1 MTESTMTENTELYI
15 SGSAR
20 ASLGALY
27 RQWSGWR
34 NGQLK
39 FGQPNPKVSDVAMT
53 LRADRTTTVDPARVV
68 RNPNKVLV
76 RVNPFRLR
84 QEAVLTGTL
93 LHEAAHARFS
103 TWRPCTDEGMKNY
116 VHSDGAPVAPAT
128 DDLAQALEEARV
140 EGLMH
145 GALTNPSHEL
155 YQWTDLA
162 WTLMIPPMVFIPRL
176 DVARLYAEEP
186 DPRQRL
192 MAFLETFIL
201 KGLREFVRDATSS
214 AYWQYH
220 DLMEQVLELYFVER
234 DAKPGEEPDATDR
247 AHAKDII
254 RELQRSVTHSITSDH
269 DPVDRA
275 RAILEELFPNT
286 PPEDMPRMGGGCG
299 EGMAGEGPGE
309 PGEQGSG
316 SGSGSGSGEQSEDDG
331 QSEGEDS
338 GEGEGEGEGDGQSE
352 DPSRELSSRE
362 QALAHDT
369 QTQLDRAAATKRAA
383 ARAGKK
389 KAEARAAGG
398 EQEPEAVSVQRGNG
412 VGAGAGSA
420 YRYGIRRQ
428 PNADNRA
435 EQKRAEQFLR
445 SMIEPAEGRVDSLSE
460 SPAAT
465 VDGAA
470 LQRWKAGGRT
480 GAPRFFQRTR
490 REVTP
495 SPPLKVAVLV
505 DVSSSMNVLQEP
517 SSILS
522 WAIASAAIDLR
533 NFAGRGRQIES
544 TLIHWGDW
552 ARVIQANGKPTQGI
566 LVAACQEGTQAM
578 PEAMDLVEQEIP
590 GFGSLPDK
598 PEHRLLVQFTDWQL
612 WSPCHQGVTEKVGGA
627 VANGVNMLT
636 ILPPRYSRGDHD
648 RLIGEAAATP
658 GAGTVAV
665 AHYDPENPHR
675 VWDYAQ
681 QVIDMAA
688 GRQP

>member
-1 MTESTMTENTELYI
+1 
-15 SGSAR
+15 
-20 ASLGALY
+20 
-27 RQWSGWR
+27 
-34 NGQLK
+34 
-39 FGQPNPKVSDVAMT
+39 
-53 LRADRTTTVDPARVV
+53 
-68 RNPNKVLV
+68 
-76 RVNPFRLR
+76 
-84 QEAVLTGTL
+84 
-93 LHEAAHARFS
+93 
-103 TWRPCTDEGMKNY
+103 
-116 VHSDGAPVAPAT
+116 
-128 DDLAQALEEARV
+128 
-140 EGLMH
+140 
-145 GALTNPSHEL
+145 
-155 YQWTDLA
+155 
-162 WTLMIPPMVFIPRL
+162 
-176 DVARLYAEEP
+176 
-186 DPRQRL
+186 

-412 VGAGAGSA
+412 VGAGAESA
-420 YRYGIRRQ
+420 YHYGIRRQ

-566 LVAACQEGTQAM
+566 LVAACREGTQAM

-598 PEHRLLVQFTDWQL
+598 PEHRLLVQFTDWRL

-636 ILPPRYSRGDHD
+636 ILPPRYSRGNHD

-681 QVIDMAA
+681 QVIAMAA

>member
-1 MTESTMTENTELYI
+1 MTENTELYI

-145 GALTNPSHEL
+145 RALTNPSHEL

-201 KGLREFVRDATSS
+201 KGLREFVRDASSS

-220 DLMEQVLELYFVER
+220 DLMEQVLKLYFVER
-234 DAKPGEEPDATDR
+234 DAKPGEEPEAAAKAAKKR
-247 AHAKDII
+247 AQDII
-254 RELQRSVTHSITSDH
+254 RELQRSVTDSITSDH

-286 PPEDMPRMGGGCG
+286 PPEGMPRMGGGCG

-309 PGEQGSG
+309 PG
-316 SGSGSGSGEQSEDDG
+316 
-331 QSEGEDS
+331 EGEDS

-398 EQEPEAVSVQRGNG
+398 EQEPEAVSAQLGNG
-412 VGAGAGSA
+412 GGGGAGAGST
-420 YRYGIRRQ
+420 YHYGMRRQ

-544 TLIHWGDW
+544 TLIHWGDQ

-566 LVAACQEGTQAM
+566 LVAACREGTQAM

-612 WSPCHQGVTEKVGGA
+612 WSRCHQGVTEKVGGA

-665 AHYDPENPHR
+665 AHYDPENPHH

>member
-1 MTESTMTENTELYI
+1 MALGV
-15 SGSAR
+15 SG
-20 ASLGALY
+20 
-27 RQWSGWR
+27 
-34 NGQLK
+34 
-39 FGQPNPKVSDVAMT
+39 T
-53 LRADRTTTVDPARVV
+53 
-68 RNPNKVLV
+68 
-76 RVNPFRLR
+76 
-84 QEAVLTGTL
+84 
-93 LHEAAHARFS
+93 
-103 TWRPCTDEGMKNY
+103 
-116 VHSDGAPVAPAT
+116 
-128 DDLAQALEEARV
+128 
-140 EGLMH
+140 
-145 GALTNPSHEL
+145 
-155 YQWTDLA
+155 
-162 WTLMIPPMVFIPRL
+162 
-176 DVARLYAEEP
+176 
-186 DPRQRL
+186 
-192 MAFLETFIL
+192 
-201 KGLREFVRDATSS
+201 
-214 AYWQYH
+214 
-220 DLMEQVLELYFVER
+220 
-234 DAKPGEEPDATDR
+234 
-247 AHAKDII
+247 
-254 RELQRSVTHSITSDH
+254 
-269 DPVDRA
+269 
-275 RAILEELFPNT
+275 
-286 PPEDMPRMGGGCG
+286 
-299 EGMAGEGPGE
+299 
-309 PGEQGSG
+309 
-316 SGSGSGSGEQSEDDG
+316 
-331 QSEGEDS
+331 
-338 GEGEGEGEGDGQSE
+338 
-352 DPSRELSSRE
+352 
-362 QALAHDT
+362 
-369 QTQLDRAAATKRAA
+369 
-383 ARAGKK
+383 
-389 KAEARAAGG
+389 
-398 EQEPEAVSVQRGNG
+398 
-412 VGAGAGSA
+412 GAGAGVGSA
-420 YRYGIRRQ
+420 YHYGIRRQ

-566 LVAACQEGTQAM
+566 LVAACREGTQAM

-598 PEHRLLVQFTDWQL
+598 PEHRLLVQFTDWRL

>member
-1 MTESTMTENTELYI
+1 MTENTELYI

-201 KGLREFVRDATSS
+201 KGLREFVRDANSS

-220 DLMEQVLELYFVER
+220 DLMDQVLKLYFVER

-247 AHAKDII
+247 AHII

-331 QSEGEDS
+331 QSE
-338 GEGEGEGEGDGQSE
+338 

-369 QTQLDRAAATKRAA
+369 QTQLDRAAATERVA
-383 ARAGKK
+383 ARARKK

-398 EQEPEAVSVQRGNG
+398 EQEPEAVSAQLGNG
-412 VGAGAGSA
+412 GGAGAGSA
-420 YRYGIRRQ
+420 YHYGTRRQ

-544 TLIHWGDW
+544 TLIHWGDR

-566 LVAACQEGTQAM
+566 LVAACREGTQAM

-612 WSPCHQGVTEKVGGA
+612 WSHCHQGVTEKVGGA

-665 AHYDPENPHR
+665 AHYDPENPHH

-681 QVIDMAA
+681 RVIDMAA

>member
-1 MTESTMTENTELYI
+1 
-15 SGSAR
+15 
-20 ASLGALY
+20 
-27 RQWSGWR
+27 
-34 NGQLK
+34 
-39 FGQPNPKVSDVAMT
+39 
-53 LRADRTTTVDPARVV
+53 
-68 RNPNKVLV
+68 
-76 RVNPFRLR
+76 
-84 QEAVLTGTL
+84 
-93 LHEAAHARFS
+93 
-103 TWRPCTDEGMKNY
+103 
-116 VHSDGAPVAPAT
+116 
-128 DDLAQALEEARV
+128 
-140 EGLMH
+140 MH
-145 GALTNPSHEL
+145 RALTNPSHEL

-201 KGLREFVRDATSS
+201 KGLREFVRDASSS

-220 DLMEQVLELYFVER
+220 DLMEQVLKLYFVER
-234 DAKPGEEPDATDR
+234 DAKPGEEPEAAAKAAKKR
-247 AHAKDII
+247 AQDII
-254 RELQRSVTHSITSDH
+254 RELQRSVTDSITSDH

-286 PPEDMPRMGGGCG
+286 PPEGMPRMGGGCG

-309 PGEQGSG
+309 PG
-316 SGSGSGSGEQSEDDG
+316 
-331 QSEGEDS
+331 EGEDS

-369 QTQLDRAAATKRAA
+369 QTQLDRAAATERAA

-398 EQEPEAVSVQRGNG
+398 EQEPEAVSAQLGNG
-412 VGAGAGSA
+412 GGGGGGAGAGSA
-420 YRYGIRRQ
+420 YHYGMRRQ

-544 TLIHWGDW
+544 TLIHWGDQ

-566 LVAACQEGTQAM
+566 LVAACREGTQAM

-612 WSPCHQGVTEKVGGA
+612 WSRCHQGVTEKVGGA

-665 AHYDPENPHR
+665 AHYDPENPHH